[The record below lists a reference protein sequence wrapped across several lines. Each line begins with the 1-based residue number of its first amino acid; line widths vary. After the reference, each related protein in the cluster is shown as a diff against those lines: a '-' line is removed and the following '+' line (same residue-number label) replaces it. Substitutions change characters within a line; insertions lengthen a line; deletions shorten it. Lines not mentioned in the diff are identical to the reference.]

1 MSNMLSNINEHS
13 VYTVILTVGT
23 KVRAAVDYFAAH
35 CRRHGINFG
44 DGHLVRVIEIDAQQD
59 AAAAGAMS
67 AADEPDTRATLPVT
81 FLAAQVHDAESLE
94 KLESQGR
101 FYFAPQDWASKD
113 GQAKHTAGS
122 GADPRYARALF
133 ECIRPQIRKAIS
145 DAIDT
150 YLDYRRQEEKVLQT
164 NREPD
169 GAAIR
174 FIVPIRPWGG
184 WGLDYSTPSRLKSPL
199 WPSGMP

>member
-1 MSNMLSNINEHS
+1 MKYAACLLVAAFLGLLIMSVGCTDVGDVTAVPPLADGACSNPPGVNNRF
-13 VYTVILTVGT
+13 VDCGNGTVT
-23 KVRAAVDYFAAH
+23 
-35 CRRHGINFG
+35 
-44 DGHLVRVIEIDAQQD
+44 
-59 AAAAGAMS
+59 
-67 AADEPDTRATLPVT
+67 DTQTGLIWLKKANC
-81 FLAAQVHDAESLE
+81 
-94 KLESQGR
+94 
-101 FYFAPQDWASKD
+101 FAPQDWASKD